1 MKRKN
6 IMKLLSLLFVLGV
19 TLIPTHSKAA
29 DYTNLTVTEISDMA
43 TFDTVTP
50 QLYNQPIAP
59 LEKQYYTFTLTED
72 SWLYYRFNLSDETQR
87 MLNCSVYK
95 NEYLTN
101 KVADITFIVQ
111 DQMSAFYPKGTY
123 YLVLTGDSL
132 YSTTYSMTVASIPC
146 SKVFEPIIQY
156 SADKKSATVSYKN
169 PYSTNFEDATY
180 INKEVLP
187 KDVDDFDTWYDGT
200 KVEEN
205 PNNGLIFTVTENGT
219 YTFKIVT
226 RTRGDAS
233 SYSKVFQINGIEKT
247 KEIKEPETT
256 EKAEETKKAKT
267 TETAVAAK
275 TEETK
280 EPETTV
286 VAKAQTI
293 KVKAAKTLKFKK
305 KKKITYKL
313 NAKVADN
320 AKLSYK
326 VVSTPK
332 KAKHMIRVNKKGL
345 VTFKKAAKK
354 GTYKIKIT
362 AAKTANYRSAVKT
375 VTLKIK

>member
-1 MKRKN
+1 MKQNN
-6 IMKLLSLLFVLGV
+6 IMKLLSLLFVLGL

-43 TFDTVTP
+43 TFDTITP

-59 LEKQYYTFTLTED
+59 SEKQYYTFTLTED
-72 SWLYYRFNLSDETQR
+72 SWLYYRFNLPGFASYVVDC
-87 MLNCSVYK
+87 NIYN

-101 KVADITFIVQ
+101 KVGYMYFCGQT
-111 DQMSAFYPKGTY
+111 QMSNFYPKGTY
-123 YLVLTGDSL
+123 YLVISSKDVEN
-132 YSTTYSMTVASIPC
+132 TTYSITMASIPC
-146 SKVFEPIIQY
+146 SKVFEPTIQY

-169 PYSTNFEDATY
+169 PFGTSFDTATY
-180 INKEVLP
+180 INKEVLL
-187 KDVDDFDTWYDGT
+187 KDVGDYSIWYDGK

-205 PNNGLIFTVTENGT
+205 PNKELNFTVTENGT
-219 YTFKIVT
+219 YTFKIFT
-226 RTRGDAS
+226 RTSAGGLGVAEFADS
-233 SYSKVFQINGIEKT
+233 DDEHNSYSKVFQITGIE
-247 KEIKEPETT
+247 
-256 EKAEETKKAKT
+256 
-267 TETAVAAK
+267 K